1 MFGKR
6 PAGMLYKIK
15 VLEQIRI
22 RFVLAELMTKELI
35 FINSFAQVLVRKLLG
50 KHGRLATRKLEC
62 WSISE
67 TQAVSYVTHN

>member
-35 FINSFAQVLVRKLLG
+35 FINSFAQVLV
-50 KHGRLATRKLEC
+50 
-62 WSISE
+62 
-67 TQAVSYVTHN
+67 